1 MKFLKMMNLLN
12 YKKKMTLQLL
22 KKTQLFQNML
32 KKKYLKKNKKI
43 LKEKDQQ
50 QQQMMMNQMKLFLIL
65 IMEVEYMHGYCLKKV
80 KEEKKKIY
88 FQSQVLE
95 EFIN

>member
-43 LKEKDQQ
+43 LKEKD
-50 QQQMMMNQMKLFLIL
+50 
-65 IMEVEYMHGYCLKKV
+65 
-80 KEEKKKIY
+80 
-88 FQSQVLE
+88 
-95 EFIN
+95 